1 MKKRL
6 LAGLLS
12 LAMVLTLLP
21 VTALAAGE
29 GDTPQ
34 EPTSTP
40 EDAIAE
46 ITVGG
51 QTTQYTSA
59 EAFRTAVAGLNDK
72 TATITLLDDVAL
84 TEGSS
89 ISQKKLS
96 IPAGSN
102 VTLDLSGSTLTVGYR
117 IEVKGDLTVQGEG
130 TVASAASST
139 STAYAVFYV
148 YNDGELVLSNGTVNA
163 AKNGA
168 DYALYT
174 QTAANASVSGGVL
187 KGRIDANA
195 GTLSIMGGQFTAD
208 ISPYLGAGKSAATG
222 ADGYYSI
229 SSDTLTANDAAARI
243 DDSKYYA
250 TVAGALAAA
259 EENETVT
266 VLNDTTETTGI
277 TCSGENVTL
286 DLNGKT
292 VNMDSKIITVS
303 GRLTIKDSAGSG
315 KLTGSNEV
323 ITVNQT
329 ASLTLENGTV
339 EATGSTAIKLAY
351 SSGMSF
357 TMHGG
362 TVKGAGKTVDAL
374 RGTVTITGGRVETSS
389 TKTYEY
395 AVQNYYGEATI
406 TIGTAD
412 GGKDDVYI
420 TSVQGDK
427 DAVLTIH
434 SGTVGKIG
442 GAINTT
448 DTINGYIEQD
458 FSAILPAGKICES
471 YTVDGKTY
479 YRIADLTEE
488 NAQAKIGDTLY
499 ASAATA
505 AEALKDDETLTL
517 LKDITGEGAGDDGLL
532 EIEARNVIIDLNGHS
547 VTNNAD
553 DGVGISVKNPNK
565 SPLADCTATIKND
578 GAPAKITAKVPVRFS
593 SGNSMYKITGQLQ
606 GDITLITTDTS
617 ENAQQIELSAGA
629 LLAYSEAAADA
640 LGNGGFKAT
649 NANGDQYIYATASE
663 AIAADADSTAFL
675 LNDYIGGTS
684 LQLNGDTGT
693 VDLGGHTYVY
703 TNTIAAI
710 VADESNTN
718 LTVKNGT
725 VISGENA
732 VDGVHVGVPA
742 ESSSGQVIRND
753 VSLTLDNV
761 KMTVSAG
768 TFGIVT
774 NGNSESVSVTLKNG
788 SILTAPGTIGIYF
801 PVTSGTLTIEN
812 SSITAGT
819 GVAVKGGTV
828 NISGDSVIH
837 ATGAKFAP
845 AEALGSGV
853 NSTGD
858 AVYLEG
864 NYERETTIKIEGGTF
879 TSDNGYAVQMLFAE
893 DAEDKTISI
902 SGGSFSS
909 DPSAYVAE
917 KYIALVENGQ
927 YVVQEKGENVQPAEV
942 VAGAPDTTVSGV
954 DEEDV
959 EKVKTAVNGIQAGG
973 LTGEANAEAGTNT
986 VTADAGATAIN
997 NDEDIKGEDV
1007 AASAVTIVVQPYL
1020 QIEVTGYKT
1029 SKDTDT
1035 PNTMTLD
1042 ITPMVRTVATTAN
1055 LDSNEEIYL
1064 KTEDGK
1070 EKNAVIMET
1079 GKEMS
1084 VTTPITLTI
1093 PLPDGFV
1100 TDTTTSVYVQHKGYE
1115 YTADV
1120 TESGEENNKTYTAT
1134 FTNPHGFSTFTI
1146 STESQTVA
1154 TLNGV
1159 SYTSLQ
1165 AAVDA
1170 AKSGD
1175 TIVIPST
1182 AAPDEFEA
1190 TISGSINKSIKVEN
1204 QTGDKIT
1211 VTINGVTQEIR
1222 ANEISQSFTYTY
1234 TPSSGGGSS
1243 TPTYTV
1249 SKPSDVTGGEIS
1261 VSPSRAA
1268 KNATVTITVKPDEGY
1283 ELDELTVTDADGET
1297 VELTQ
1302 KSDTEYTFKMP
1313 TSKVTVEVS
1322 FVEIEPVPSELP
1334 FTDVAANAWY
1344 HDAVAYVYDNGM
1356 MNGVTENT
1364 FAPNATTTR
1373 GMIVTMLHRLEGEPG
1388 VNYLLPFGDVAEGLW
1403 YTEAVRWAA
1412 SEGIV
1417 NGVSDT
1423 SYAPDNAITREQMA
1437 AILYRYAQYKG
1448 YDTSVGGMSLAEY
1461 TDADQISSYATTA
1474 MQWANENG
1482 LITGRTDTTLVPQG
1496 TATRAEVATI
1506 LMRFCEDIAK

>member
-6 LAGLLS
+6 LSSLLS

-34 EPTSTP
+34 EPTSTT

-46 ITVGG
+46 IEVDAT
-51 QTTQYTSA
+51 TTQYTSA
-59 EAFRTAVAGLNDK
+59 EAFRTAVADLNGE
-72 TATITLLDDVAL
+72 ATVKLLSNVAL

-89 ISQKKLS
+89 TNKKLTF
-96 IPAGSN
+96 PAGSN
-102 VTLDLSGSTLTVGYR
+102 VTLNLNGKALTVGYR
-117 IEVKGDLTVQGEG
+117 IEVKGNLTVQGGG
-130 TVASAASST
+130 TIVSAAAYL
-139 STAYAVFYV
+139 TAPYAVFYLYSSGTLALNNV
-148 YNDGELVLSNGTVNA
+148 TVNA
-163 AKNGA
+163 KEEDGSTGFV
-168 DYALYT
+168 LYVP
-174 QTAANASVSGGVL
+174 AATNASVSGGVL
-187 KGRIDANA
+187 NGQIDANA
-195 GTLSIMGGQFTAD
+195 GTLSITGGKFTAD
-208 ISPYLGAGKSAATG
+208 ISPYLEAGQSAANDT
-222 ADGYYSI
+222 DGYYSI
-229 SSDTLTANDAAARI
+229 SNTTLNADDAAAQI
-243 DDSKYYA
+243 GTGDTAAYYA
-250 TVAGALAAA
+250 TVVGALAAA
-259 EENETVT
+259 KGNDTIT
-266 VLNDTTETTGI
+266 VLKGTTEITGI
-277 TCSGENVTL
+277 TCSGTNVTL

-292 VNMDSKIITVS
+292 VDMGSKKITVS
-303 GRLTIKDSAGSG
+303 GGLTIKDGVGSG
-315 KLTGSNEV
+315 KLTGSTEV
-323 ITVNQT
+323 ITVNQN
-329 ASLTLENGTV
+329 ASLTLESGTV

-351 SSGMSF
+351 SSGISF
-357 TMHGG
+357 TMRGG

-374 RGTVTITGGRVETSS
+374 RGAVTIIGGRVETSS
-389 TKTYEY
+389 TETFEY
-395 AVQNYYGEATI
+395 AVQNHYGDATI
-406 TIGTAD
+406 TIGTAN

-420 TSVQGDK
+420 TSVQGHK

-471 YTVDGKTY
+471 YTDGGKTY
-479 YRIADLTEE
+479 YQIADLTEE

-505 AEALKDDETLTL
+505 AEALKDNETLTL

-864 NYERETTIKIEGGTF
+864 NYERETTINITGGTF
-879 TSDNGYAVQMLFAE
+879 TSDNGYAVQMLFA
-893 DAEDKTISI
+893 DNTEDKTIAI

-909 DPSAYVAE
+909 DPSAYVTDE
-917 KYIALVENGQ
+917 YIALVENGQ
-927 YVVQEKGENVQPAEV
+927 YVVQEKSDDTEPATV
-942 VAGAPDTTVSGV
+942 VGGAPETTVSGV
-954 DEEDV
+954 PDTQKEA
-959 EKVKTAVNGIQAGG
+959 VKAAVNQIQAGG
-973 LTGEANAEAGTNT
+973 LTTEANAEANTNT
-986 VTADAGATAIN
+986 ITVTEGTEKLKAESVTVS
-997 NDEDIKGEDV
+997 NDDM
-1007 AASAVTIVVQPYL
+1007 VTIVVQPYL

-1029 SKDTDT
+1029 SEDTSA
-1035 PNTMTLD
+1035 PNTMTLN
-1042 ITPMVRTVATTAN
+1042 ITPMVRTVATTADLEN
-1055 LDSNEEIYL
+1055 DGEIYL
-1064 KTEDGK
+1064 KAEDGK

-1093 PLPDGFV
+1093 PLPNGFV
-1100 TDTTTSVYVQHKGYE
+1100 TSEDDKVYVQHKGYE
-1115 YTADV
+1115 YNTAV
-1120 TESGEENNKTYTAT
+1120 TSDGEETPTYTAT

-1154 TLNGV
+1154 MLNGD

-1165 AAVDA
+1165 DA
-1170 AKSGD
+1170 LADAEDGD
-1175 TIVIPST
+1175 TVKVLQDGLS
-1182 AAPDEFEA
+1182 ASM
-1190 TISGSINKSIKVEN
+1190 SGSTRTITLEN
-1204 QTGDKIT
+1204 GVTDAESIT
-1211 VTINGVTQEIR
+1211 VTINGTELTIVKDKS
-1222 ANEISQSFTYTY
+1222 ATYTY
-1234 TPSSGGGSS
+1234 TRPSSSGGGSS

-1249 SKPSDVTGGEIS
+1249 SKPLDVTGGEIS

-1283 ELDELTVTDADGET
+1283 ELDELIVRDSDGET
-1297 VELTQ
+1297 VKLTQ

-1313 TSKVTVEVS
+1313 ASKVTVEAS

-1334 FTDVAANAWY
+1334 FTDVAADAWY

-1373 GMIVTMLHRLEGEPG
+1373 GMIVTMLHRLEGKPG
-1388 VNYLLPFGDVAEGLW
+1388 VNYLLPFGDVPEGLW

-1482 LITGRTDTTLVPQG
+1482 LITGRTDTTLIPQG

>member
-6 LAGLLS
+6 LASLLS

-21 VTALAAGE
+21 VSALAAGE

-34 EPTSTP
+34 EPTSTT

-46 ITVGG
+46 IKVGG
-51 QTTQYTSA
+51 QTTKYTSA
-59 EAFRTAVAGLNDK
+59 EAFRTAVADLNGE
-72 TATITLLDDVAL
+72 ATVKLLSNVAL

-89 ISQKKLS
+89 TNKKLTF
-96 IPAGSN
+96 PAGSN
-102 VTLDLSGSTLTVGYR
+102 VTLNLNGKALTVGYR
-117 IEVKGDLTVQGEG
+117 IEVKGNLTVQGGG
-130 TVASAASST
+130 TIVSAAAYL
-139 STAYAVFYV
+139 TAPYAVFYLYSSGTLALNNV
-148 YNDGELVLSNGTVNA
+148 TVNA
-163 AKNGA
+163 KEEDGSTGFV
-168 DYALYT
+168 LYVP
-174 QTAANASVSGGVL
+174 AATNASVSGGVL
-187 KGRIDANA
+187 NGQIDANA
-195 GTLSIMGGQFTAD
+195 GTLSITDGKFTAD
-208 ISPYLGAGKSAATG
+208 ISPYLEAGQSAANDT
-222 ADGYYSI
+222 DGYYSI
-229 SSDTLTANDAAARI
+229 SNTTLNADDAAAQI
-243 DDSKYYA
+243 GTGDTAAYYA
-250 TVAGALAAA
+250 TVVGALAAA
-259 EENETVT
+259 KNNDTIT
-266 VLNDTTETTGI
+266 VLKGTTEITGI
-277 TCSGENVTL
+277 TCSGTNVTL

-292 VNMDSKIITVS
+292 VDMGSKKITVS
-303 GRLTIKDSAGSG
+303 GGLMIKDSVGSG
-315 KLTGSNEV
+315 KLTGSTEV
-323 ITVNQT
+323 ITVNQN
-329 ASLTLENGTV
+329 ASLTLESGTV

-357 TMHGG
+357 TMRGG

-374 RGTVTITGGRVETSS
+374 RGAVTIIGGRVETSS
-389 TKTYEY
+389 TETFEY
-395 AVQNYYGEATI
+395 AVQNHYGDATI
-406 TIGTAD
+406 TIGTAN

-420 TSVQGDK
+420 TSVQGHK

-471 YTVDGKTY
+471 YTDGGKTY
-479 YRIADLTEE
+479 YQIADLTEE

-505 AEALKDDETLTL
+505 AEALKDNETLTL

-864 NYERETTIKIEGGTF
+864 NYERETTINITGGTF
-879 TSDNGYAVQMLFAE
+879 TSDNGYAVQMLFA
-893 DAEDKTISI
+893 DNTEDKTIAI

-909 DPSAYVAE
+909 DPSAYVTDE
-917 KYIALVENGQ
+917 YIALVENGQ
-927 YVVQEKGENVQPAEV
+927 YVVQEKSDDTEPATV
-942 VAGAPDTTVSGV
+942 VGGAPETTVSGV
-954 DEEDV
+954 PNDQKEAVEE
-959 EKVKTAVNGIQAGG
+959 AVNGIQAGG
-973 LTGEANAEAGTNT
+973 LTTEANAEANTNT
-986 VTADAGATAIN
+986 ITVTEGTEKLKAESVTVS
-997 NDEDIKGEDV
+997 NDDM
-1007 AASAVTIVVQPYL
+1007 VTIVVQPYL

-1029 SKDTDT
+1029 SEDTSA

-1042 ITPMVRTVATTAN
+1042 ITPMVRTVATTATVSPDDPDAIK
-1055 LDSNEEIYL
+1055 LEGE
-1064 KTEDGK
+1064 G
-1070 EKNAVIMET
+1070 KNAVIMEV
-1079 GKEMS
+1079 GKKLDVS
-1084 VTTPITLTI
+1084 TPIVLTI
-1093 PLPDGFV
+1093 PLPNAFV
-1100 TDTTTSVYVQHKGYE
+1100 TDTSTPVYVQHKGYE
-1115 YTADV
+1115 YNTTV
-1120 TESGEENNKTYTAT
+1120 TGDNDDGYTAS

-1165 AAVDA
+1165 DA
-1170 AKSGD
+1170 LADAEDGD
-1175 TIVIPST
+1175 TVKVLRNGLT
-1182 AAPDEFEA
+1182 ASM
-1190 TISGSINKSIKVEN
+1190 SGSSRTIKLEN
-1204 QTGDKIT
+1204 GVTDAEIT
-1211 VTINGVTQEIR
+1211 VTINGETKTIAIGGTE
-1222 ANEISQSFTYTY
+1222 EFTYTR
-1234 TPSSGGGSS
+1234 PSSSGGGSS

-1283 ELDELTVTDADGET
+1283 ELDELIVRDSDGET

-1313 TSKVTVEVS
+1313 ASKVTVEVS
-1322 FVEIEPVPSELP
+1322 FAEIEPTPSELP
-1334 FTDVAANAWY
+1334 FTDVAADAWY

-1373 GMIVTMLHRLEGEPG
+1373 GMIVTMLHRLEGKPG
-1388 VNYLLPFGDVAEGLW
+1388 VNYLLPFGDVPEGLW

-1482 LITGRTDTTLVPQG
+1482 LITGRTDTTLIPQG

>member
-6 LAGLLS
+6 LASLLS
-12 LAMVLTLLP
+12 LALVLTLLP

-34 EPTSTP
+34 EPTSTT

-46 ITVGG
+46 IKVGG

-59 EAFRTAVAGLNDK
+59 EAFRTAVADLNGE
-72 TATITLLDDVAL
+72 ATVKLLSNVAL

-89 ISQKKLS
+89 TNKKLTF
-96 IPAGSN
+96 PAGSN
-102 VTLDLSGSTLTVGYR
+102 VTLDLNESTLAVGYR
-117 IEVKGDLTVQGEG
+117 VEVKGNLTVQGEG
-130 TVASAASST
+130 IVASAASST
-139 STAYAVFYV
+139 STTYAVFYV
-148 YNDGELVLSNGTVNA
+148 YNGGELVLSNGTVNA
-163 AKNGA
+163 AKDGTG
-168 DYALYT
+168 YVLYT
-174 QTAANASVSGGVL
+174 QAAANASVSGGIL
-187 KGRIDANA
+187 NGQIDANA
-195 GTLSIMGGQFTAD
+195 GTLDITGGKFTAD
-208 ISPYLGAGKSAATG
+208 ISPYLGAGKYAAKDT
-222 ADGYYSI
+222 DGYYSI
-229 SSDTLTANDAAARI
+229 SSDTLNDNDAAAQI
-243 DDSKYYA
+243 VTGDTAAYYA
-250 TVAGALAAA
+250 TVVGALAAA
-259 EENETVT
+259 KHNDTIT
-266 VLNDTTETTGI
+266 VLKGTTEITGI
-277 TCSGENVTL
+277 TCSGTNVTL

-292 VNMDSKIITVS
+292 VDMGSKKITVS
-303 GRLTIKDSAGSG
+303 GGLTIKDGVGSG
-315 KLTGSNEV
+315 KLTGSTEV
-323 ITVNQT
+323 ITVNQN
-329 ASLTLENGTV
+329 ASLTLESGTV

-357 TMHGG
+357 TMRGG

-389 TKTYEY
+389 TETFEY
-395 AVQNYYGEATI
+395 AVQNHYGDATI
-406 TIGTAD
+406 TIGTAN

-420 TSVQGDK
+420 TSVQGHK
-427 DAVLTIH
+427 DAELTIN

-649 NANGDQYIYATASE
+649 NAKGDQYIYATASE

-812 SSITAGT
+812 SSITART

-879 TSDNGYAVQMLFAE
+879 TSDNGYAVQMLFA
-893 DAEDKTISI
+893 DNADDKTISI

-927 YVVQEKGENVQPAEV
+927 YVVQEKSDDTEPATV
-942 VAGAPDTTVSGV
+942 VGGAPETTVSGV
-954 DEEDV
+954 PDTQKEA
-959 EKVKTAVNGIQAGG
+959 VKAAVNQIQAEG
-973 LTGEANAEAGTNT
+973 LTGEANAEASTNT
-986 VTADAGATAIN
+986 VTADDGAKAIN
-997 NDEDIKGEDV
+997 ADEGITGSDV
-1007 AASAVTIVVQPYL
+1007 EASDVTIVVQPYL
-1020 QIEVTGYKT
+1020 EIEVTGYKT
-1029 SKDTDT
+1029 GEDADT

-1042 ITPMVRTVATTAN
+1042 ITPMVRTVATTAD
-1055 LDSNEEIYL
+1055 LDTNEGIYL
-1064 KTEDGK
+1064 ETEG
-1070 EKNAVIMET
+1070 ENQKNAVVMET

-1093 PLPDGFV
+1093 PLPNGFV
-1100 TDTTTSVYVQHKGYE
+1100 TSEDDKVYVQHKGYE
-1115 YTADV
+1115 YNTAV
-1120 TESGEENNKTYTAT
+1120 TSDGEETPTYTAT

-1154 TLNGV
+1154 MLNGD

-1165 AAVDA
+1165 DA
-1170 AKSGD
+1170 LADAEDGD
-1175 TIVIPST
+1175 TVKVLKDGLS
-1182 AAPDEFEA
+1182 ASM
-1190 TISGSINKSIKVEN
+1190 SGSTRTITLANGVADAE
-1204 QTGDKIT
+1204 IT
-1211 VTINGVTQEIR
+1211 VTINGETKTIAIGGTE
-1222 ANEISQSFTYTY
+1222 EFTYTR
-1234 TPSSGGGSS
+1234 PSSSGGGSS

-1283 ELDELTVTDADGET
+1283 ELDKLTVTDADGET

-1313 TSKVTVEVS
+1313 ASKVTVEVS
-1322 FVEIEPVPSELP
+1322 FAEIEPTPSELP
-1334 FTDVAANAWY
+1334 FTDVAADAWY

-1373 GMIVTMLHRLEGEPG
+1373 GMIVTMLHRLEGKPG
-1388 VNYLLPFGDVAEGLW
+1388 VNYLLPFGDVPEGLW

-1482 LITGRTDTTLVPQG
+1482 LITGRTDTTLIPQG

>member
-6 LAGLLS
+6 LSSLLS

-21 VTALAAGE
+21 VSALAAGE

-34 EPTSTP
+34 EPTSTT

-46 ITVGG
+46 IKVDEA
-51 QTTQYTSA
+51 TTQYTSA
-59 EAFRTAVAGLNDK
+59 EAFRTAVAGLNGK

-96 IPAGSN
+96 IPAGSD
-102 VTLDLSGSTLTVGYR
+102 VTLNLSGKTLTVGYR
-117 IEVKGDLTVQGEG
+117 IEVKGDLTVQGGG
-130 TVASAASST
+130 TIISDAAYL
-139 STAYAVFYV
+139 TAPYAVFYLYSSGTLALNNV
-148 YNDGELVLSNGTVNA
+148 TVNA
-163 AKNGA
+163 KEKDGSTGFV
-168 DYALYT
+168 LYVPA
-174 QTAANASVSGGVL
+174 TASTSVSGGVL
-187 KGRIDANA
+187 NGQIDANA
-195 GTLSIMGGQFTAD
+195 GTLSITGGKFTAD

-243 DDSKYYA
+243 GDSKYYA

-277 TCSGENVTL
+277 TCSGNNVTL

-292 VNMDSKIITVS
+292 VNMGSKKITVS
-303 GRLTIKDSAGSG
+303 GGLTIKDSAGSG

-323 ITVNQT
+323 ITVNQN

-357 TMHGG
+357 TMRGG

-406 TIGTAD
+406 TIGTAV

-420 TSVQGDK
+420 TSVQGHK

-471 YTVDGKTY
+471 YTAGGKTY
-479 YRIADLTEE
+479 YQIADLTEE

-864 NYERETTIKIEGGTF
+864 NYERTTTINITGGTF
-879 TSDNGYAVQMLFAE
+879 TSDNGYAVQMLFA
-893 DAEDKTISI
+893 DNTADKTISI

-909 DPSAYVAE
+909 DPSAYVTDE
-917 KYIALVENGQ
+917 YIALVENGQ
-927 YVVQEKGENVQPAEV
+927 YVVQ
-942 VAGAPDTTVSGV
+942 GARAKPPRWW
-954 DEEDV
+954 
-959 EKVKTAVNGIQAGG
+959 AV
-973 LTGEANAEAGTNT
+973 
-986 VTADAGATAIN
+986 
-997 NDEDIKGEDV
+997 
-1007 AASAVTIVVQPYL
+1007 
-1020 QIEVTGYKT
+1020 
-1029 SKDTDT
+1029 
-1035 PNTMTLD
+1035 
-1042 ITPMVRTVATTAN
+1042 
-1055 LDSNEEIYL
+1055 
-1064 KTEDGK
+1064 
-1070 EKNAVIMET
+1070 
-1079 GKEMS
+1079 
-1084 VTTPITLTI
+1084 
-1093 PLPDGFV
+1093 LP
-1100 TDTTTSVYVQHKGYE
+1100 
-1115 YTADV
+1115 
-1120 TESGEENNKTYTAT
+1120 
-1134 FTNPHGFSTFTI
+1134 
-1146 STESQTVA
+1146 
-1154 TLNGV
+1154 
-1159 SYTSLQ
+1159 
-1165 AAVDA
+1165 
-1170 AKSGD
+1170 
-1175 TIVIPST
+1175 
-1182 AAPDEFEA
+1182 
-1190 TISGSINKSIKVEN
+1190 
-1204 QTGDKIT
+1204 
-1211 VTINGVTQEIR
+1211 R
-1222 ANEISQSFTYTY
+1222 
-1234 TPSSGGGSS
+1234 
-1243 TPTYTV
+1243 
-1249 SKPSDVTGGEIS
+1249 
-1261 VSPSRAA
+1261 
-1268 KNATVTITVKPDEGY
+1268 
-1283 ELDELTVTDADGET
+1283 
-1297 VELTQ
+1297 
-1302 KSDTEYTFKMP
+1302 
-1313 TSKVTVEVS
+1313 
-1322 FVEIEPVPSELP
+1322 
-1334 FTDVAANAWY
+1334 
-1344 HDAVAYVYDNGM
+1344 
-1356 MNGVTENT
+1356 
-1364 FAPNATTTR
+1364 
-1373 GMIVTMLHRLEGEPG
+1373 
-1388 VNYLLPFGDVAEGLW
+1388 
-1403 YTEAVRWAA
+1403 
-1412 SEGIV
+1412 
-1417 NGVSDT
+1417 
-1423 SYAPDNAITREQMA
+1423 
-1437 AILYRYAQYKG
+1437 
-1448 YDTSVGGMSLAEY
+1448 
-1461 TDADQISSYATTA
+1461 
-1474 MQWANENG
+1474 
-1482 LITGRTDTTLVPQG
+1482 PQ
-1496 TATRAEVATI
+1496 
-1506 LMRFCEDIAK
+1506 

>member
-6 LAGLLS
+6 LAIAMT
-12 LAMVLTLLP
+12 LAMTLSLLP

-34 EPTSTP
+34 EPTPTT
-40 EDAIAE
+40 EDAIAQ
-46 ITVGG
+46 ITVGDEITEY
-51 QTTQYTSA
+51 TTA
-59 EAFRTAVAGLNDK
+59 EAFRTAVADLNSE
-72 TATITLLDDVAL
+72 ATVKLLSDVAL

-102 VTLDLSGSTLTVGYR
+102 VTLDLSGNTLTVGYR
-117 IEVKGDLTVQGEG
+117 VEVKGNLTVQGEG

-168 DYALYT
+168 GYALYT

-187 KGRIDANA
+187 NGQIDANA
-195 GTLSIMGGQFTAD
+195 GTLSITDGKFTAD

-222 ADGYYSI
+222 TDGYYSV
-229 SSDTLTANDAAARI
+229 SETQLSDDTAAAGI
-243 DDSKYYA
+243 GDSKYYA

-277 TCSGENVTL
+277 TCSGNNVTL
-286 DLNGKT
+286 DLNGKA
-292 VNMDSKIITVS
+292 VNMGEKKITVS
-303 GRLTIKDSAGSG
+303 GGLTIKDSAGSG
-315 KLTGSNEV
+315 KLTGSTEV
-323 ITVNQT
+323 ITVNQN

-357 TMHGG
+357 TMRGG

-406 TIGTAD
+406 TIGTVD

-471 YTVDGKTY
+471 YTDGGKTY

-703 TNTIAAI
+703 TNSIAAI

-864 NYERETTIKIEGGTF
+864 NYERTTTINITGGTF

-954 DEEDV
+954 DKEDV
-959 EKVKTAVNGIQAGG
+959 EKVENAVNGIQAEG

-986 VTADAGATAIN
+986 VTAEAGATAIN
-997 NDEDIKGEDV
+997 ADEDIEGEDV
-1007 AASAVTIVVQPYL
+1007 EASAVTIVVQPYL

-1029 SKDTDT
+1029 SEDTDT

-1042 ITPMVRTVATTAN
+1042 ITPMVRTVATTAD
-1055 LDSNEEIYL
+1055 LDNNGKIYL
-1064 KTEDGK
+1064 KTEGEN
-1070 EKNAVIMET
+1070 EKNAVIMED
-1079 GKEMS
+1079 GKKLDVS
-1084 VTTPITLTI
+1084 TPIVLTI
-1093 PLPDGFV
+1093 PLPEGFV
-1100 TDTTTSVYVQHKGYE
+1100 DSTSTPVYVQHKGYE
-1115 YTADV
+1115 YNTTV
-1120 TESGEENNKTYTAT
+1120 TGDNDDGYTAS

-1154 TLNGV
+1154 TVNGDN
-1159 SYTSLQ
+1159 YTSFQ
-1165 AAVDA
+1165 DAVNAAQD
-1170 AKSGD
+1170 GD
-1175 TIVIPST
+1175 TITIPSG
-1182 AAPDEFEA
+1182 ASVPEGGLSA
-1190 TISGSINKSIKVEN
+1190 TISGADSKSVKVEN
-1204 QTGDKIT
+1204 KTNASIT
-1211 VTINGVTQEIR
+1211 VTINSEAKTIGNGGT
-1222 ANEISQSFTYTY
+1222 ADFTYTY
-1234 TPSSGGGSS
+1234 TPTQGGSGSSGS
-1243 TPTYTV
+1243 TRYTV
-1249 SKPSDVTGGEIS
+1249 T
-1261 VSPSRAA
+1261 VSETAHGAVKSSHTRASRGT
-1268 KNATVTITVKPDEGY
+1268 TVTLTVTPDEGY
-1283 ELDELTVTDADGET
+1283 ELASLAVYDADGDEI
-1297 VELTQ
+1297 ELERGNATR
-1302 KSDTEYTFKMP
+1302 YTFTMP
-1313 TSKVTVEVS
+1313 RSKVTVEAAFS
-1322 FVEIEPVPSELP
+1322 EIVEEPETLP
-1334 FTDVAANAWY
+1334 FADVPTGAYYYDAVAWAVENGVTGGTSATTFSPDNACTRAQMMTFLWRASGSPEPESNVNPFADVSSSAYYYKAVLWAVENGITSGTSATTFSPDATVTRGQTVTFLWRNAGSPAASGSSFADVAADAY
-1344 HDAVAYVYDNGM
+1344 YAPAVAWAAREGIT
-1356 MNGVTENT
+1356 GGTS
-1364 FAPNATTTR
+1364 ATT
-1373 GMIVTMLHRLEGEPG
+1373 
-1388 VNYLLPFGDVAEGLW
+1388 F
-1403 YTEAVRWAA
+1403 
-1412 SEGIV
+1412 S
-1417 NGVSDT
+1417 
-1423 SYAPDNAITREQMA
+1423 PDNAC
-1437 AILYRYAQYKG
+1437 
-1448 YDTSVGGMSLAEY
+1448 
-1461 TDADQISSYATTA
+1461 
-1474 MQWANENG
+1474 
-1482 LITGRTDTTLVPQG
+1482 
-1496 TATRAEVATI
+1496 TRAQIMTFLWRDLA
-1506 LMRFCEDIAK
+1506 

>member
-6 LAGLLS
+6 LSSLLS

-21 VTALAAGE
+21 VSALAAEGE
-29 GDTPQ
+29 
-34 EPTSTP
+34 
-40 EDAIAE
+40 
-46 ITVGG
+46 
-51 QTTQYTSA
+51 TT
-59 EAFRTAVAGLNDK
+59 
-72 TATITLLDDVAL
+72 VAL
-84 TEGSS
+84 ITEDTTELTSGEYSLENDVTL
-89 ISQKKLS
+89 KNTLTV
-96 IPAGSN
+96 PAGTT
-102 VTLDLSGSTLTVGYR
+102 VTLDLNGHTLTGANKSYPVEIAANGS
-117 IEVKGDLTVQGEG
+117 LTIKNSSTKNQGLLTSNQTYTVENYG
-130 TVASAASST
+130 TLTLESGTIQSTKDSVSAAAVYNRYSST
-139 STAYAVFYV
+139 KGS
-148 YNDGELVLSNGTVNA
+148 GVLHM
-163 AKNGA
+163 
-168 DYALYT
+168 
-174 QTAANASVSGGVL
+174 SGGTLNATKGCAL
-187 KGRIDANA
+187 KIISTIQKDSDIFG
-195 GTLSIMGGQFTAD
+195 GTLSGTVDAPVGKLRITGGKFIAD
-208 ISPYLGAGKSAATG
+208 ISPYLGAGQGTVQEN
-222 ADGYYSI
+222 GYYSV
-229 SSDTLTANDAAARI
+229 SETSLTAETAVAQIEDGE
-243 DDSKYYA
+243 YYA
-250 TVAGALAAA
+250 SVVGALAAA
-259 EENETVT
+259 EDNKTVT
-266 VLNDTTETTGI
+266 VLKNATESAGVTYTG
-277 TCSGENVTL
+277 TGVML

-292 VNMDSKIITVS
+292 VDMGSKKITVS

-323 ITVNQT
+323 ITVNQN

-357 TMHGG
+357 TMRGG

-427 DAVLTIH
+427 DAELTIH

-471 YTVDGKTY
+471 YTYGGKTY

-505 AEALKDDETLTL
+505 AEALKDNETLTL

-593 SGNSMYKITGQLQ
+593 SGNSMYKITGRLQ

>member
-6 LAGLLS
+6 LASLLS

-21 VTALAAGE
+21 VSALAAGE

-34 EPTSTP
+34 EPTSTT

-46 ITVGG
+46 IKVGG
-51 QTTQYTSA
+51 QTTKYTSA
-59 EAFRTAVAGLNDK
+59 EAFRTAVADLNGE
-72 TATITLLDDVAL
+72 ATVKLLSNVAL

-89 ISQKKLS
+89 TNKKLTF
-96 IPAGSN
+96 PAGSN
-102 VTLDLSGSTLTVGYR
+102 VTLDLNEKALTVGYR
-117 IEVKGDLTVQGEG
+117 IEVKGELTVQGTG
-130 TVASAASST
+130 TIKSASST
-139 STAYAVFYV
+139 ANTTYAVFYI
-148 YNDGELVLSNGTVNA
+148 YNGGELVLNNGTVNA
-163 AKNGA
+163 AKDGTG
-168 DYALYT
+168 YVLYT
-174 QTAANASVSGGVL
+174 QAAANASVSGGIL
-187 KGRIDANA
+187 NGQIDANA
-195 GTLSIMGGQFTAD
+195 GTLSITGGKFTAD
-208 ISPYLGAGKSAATG
+208 ISPYLGAGKYAAKDT
-222 ADGYYSI
+222 DGYYSI
-229 SSDTLTANDAAARI
+229 SSDTLNDNDAAAQI
-243 DDSKYYA
+243 VTGDTAAYYE
-250 TVAGALAAA
+250 TVVGALAAA
-259 EENETVT
+259 EGNETVT
-266 VLNDTTETTGI
+266 VLNDTTETAAV
-277 TCSGENVTL
+277 TCSGTNVTL

-292 VNMDSKIITVS
+292 VDMGEKKITVS
-303 GRLTIKDSAGSG
+303 GGLMIKDSVGSG
-315 KLTGSNEV
+315 KLTGSTEV
-323 ITVNQT
+323 ITVNQN
-329 ASLTLENGTV
+329 ASLTLESGTV

-357 TMHGG
+357 TMRGG

-374 RGTVTITGGRVETSS
+374 RGAVTIIGGRVETSS
-389 TKTYEY
+389 TETFEY
-395 AVQNYYGEATI
+395 AVQNHYGDATI
-406 TIGTAD
+406 TIGIAN

-420 TSVQGDK
+420 TSVQGHK

-471 YTVDGKTY
+471 YTYGGKTY

-565 SPLADCTATIKND
+565 SPLAGCTATIKND

-593 SGNSMYKITGQLQ
+593 SGNSMYKITGKLQ

-649 NANGDQYIYATASE
+649 DANGDQYIYATASE

-864 NYERETTIKIEGGTF
+864 NYERETTINITGGTF
-879 TSDNGYAVQMLFAE
+879 TSDNGYAVQMLFA
-893 DAEDKTISI
+893 DNTEDKTISI

-909 DPSAYVAE
+909 DPSAYVTE

-927 YVVQEKGENVQPAEV
+927 YVVQEKSDDTEPATV
-942 VAGAPDTTVSGV
+942 VGGAPETTVSGV
-954 DEEDV
+954 PNDQKEAVEE
-959 EKVKTAVNGIQAGG
+959 AVNGIQAEG
-973 LTGEANAEAGTNT
+973 LTGEANAEVNTNT
-986 VTADAGATAIN
+986 VTADQGKDALKKDNVNVEEGAT
-997 NDEDIKGEDV
+997 
-1007 AASAVTIVVQPYL
+1007 VTIVVQPYL
-1020 QIEVTGYKT
+1020 QIEVTGYKA
-1029 SKDTDT
+1029 SEGAST

-1042 ITPMVRTVATTAN
+1042 ITPMVRTVATTATVSPDDPDAIK
-1055 LDSNEEIYL
+1055 LEGE
-1064 KTEDGK
+1064 G
-1070 EKNAVIMET
+1070 KNAVIMEV
-1079 GKEMS
+1079 GKKLDVS
-1084 VTTPITLTI
+1084 TPIVLTI
-1093 PLPDGFV
+1093 PLPNAFV
-1100 TDTTTSVYVQHKGYE
+1100 TDTSTPVYVQHKGYE
-1115 YTADV
+1115 YNTTV
-1120 TESGEENNKTYTAT
+1120 TGDNDDGYTAS

-1165 AAVDA
+1165 DA
-1170 AKSGD
+1170 LADAEDGD
-1175 TIVIPST
+1175 TVKVLRNGLT
-1182 AAPDEFEA
+1182 ASM
-1190 TISGSINKSIKVEN
+1190 SGSSRTIKLEN
-1204 QTGDKIT
+1204 GVTDAEIT
-1211 VTINGVTQEIR
+1211 VTINGETKTIAIGGTE
-1222 ANEISQSFTYTY
+1222 EFTYTR
-1234 TPSSGGGSS
+1234 PSSSGGGSS

-1283 ELDELTVTDADGET
+1283 ELDKLTVTDADGET

-1313 TSKVTVEVS
+1313 ASKVTVEVS
-1322 FVEIEPVPSELP
+1322 FAEIEPTPSELP
-1334 FTDVAANAWY
+1334 FTDVAADAWY

-1373 GMIVTMLHRLEGEPG
+1373 GMIVTMLHRLEGKPG
-1388 VNYLLPFGDVAEGLW
+1388 VNYLLPFGDVPEGLW

-1482 LITGRTDTTLVPQG
+1482 LITGRTDTTLIPQG